1 MSLISE
7 SYSRLPTPAATT
19 GVGGAEGED
28 WSADIVE
35 KEVIADSNRSDRVG
49 LEGNLMRCLELM
61 LVRRVANGRFRGLAQ
76 FKIPRTEDIAD
87 D

>member
-1 MSLISE
+1 M
-7 SYSRLPTPAATT
+7 ATR

-35 KEVIADSNRSDRVG
+35 KEVIVDNKRSDRVG
-49 LEGNLMRCLELM
+49 LEGNFMRCLELI

-76 FKIPRTEDIAD
+76 FKIHRAEDIAD